1 MGENVGFKEEERCK
15 WVSMKLGL
23 EMRFLH
29 GLQTHLNRK
38 RVLTGRRERMLEMIS
53 LGKMQLDVGSG
64 GLLFV
69 FLEFPFP
76 FPFLFPFPLPLAAIF
91 ATKVKTKGT
100 CEMTK
105 HNFGDADSFSFD
117 SWREKSWPIK
127 NWEKG

>member
-69 FLEFPFP
+69 FLEFPFS
-76 FPFLFPFPLPLAAIF
+76 FPFLFPFPLPLEGISEAGKRVFCEITVTIL
-91 ATKVKTKGT
+91 TKKKGFRVAKIRA
-100 CEMTK
+100 C
-105 HNFGDADSFSFD
+105 
-117 SWREKSWPIK
+117 ICLL
-127 NWEKG
+127 